1 MALRLTSHNTLQEHH
16 SFVKYHILVQSCS
29 GMHGNTIDFGFP
41 SLSEDPFSSSPLDKD
56 ELDLLVGRHGM
67 FEELERKITFKS
79 ADRMLLV
86 GEFGSGK
93 TSFMQCL
100 GARTNLHL
108 SIDRIALSEPGIE
121 LLKDMY
127 AQLIDGS
134 PPHDYQKL
142 SRDLQRMLHDSRQ
155 MLPLI
160 TIDAD
165 MADVSSLE
173 ACLRSSLPF
182 FERLPALILIA
193 INPRQ
198 QSLIS
203 DQILQRF
210 ELRNML
216 SLDVD
221 GIKALVERRI
231 AKASSQSYSLNSEDA
246 NRLLQMSQ
254 TGQPGAII
262 RVLRNAI
269 SGNYVAPPKSE
280 SIPIDSLTQEPE
292 PLSDAVEVE
301 QQIEPIVHDDVQEE
315 VLEDED
321 ESEPDKEDW
330 EETPGM
336 TQASGF
342 DLDFDVLDE
351 PVEEPLEIP
360 DELPAEESE
369 ESVDDGYVTEDSLP
383 FTGVFGGL
391 RNRRRIVNN
400 DLDSVPEGQFK
411 VTEKGTAFW
420 TAEEP
425 KLPEDLVET
434 IEDSEEYID
443 VEFDEERELS
453 DEMDLMGLQELDPSE
468 TSTFDSSTLETLT
481 RLLSQLIL
489 PSNQG
494 LQGDNGLIDR
504 LRALSRPRLTQ
515 KEEHVLDVVVLSS
528 LTSSESIVVAEAKK
542 RNLSP
547 SDNALLDR
555 LSIKRA
561 RLSQICNRLHK
572 AGILHARM
580 VGRSRMFGLTRSA
593 LAQLIA
599 WGIVGGDE

>member
-1 MALRLTSHNTLQEHH
+1 MAIRLTSHNTFEEPRI
-16 SFVKYHILVQSCS
+16 FVKRHILVRSCS
-29 GMHGNTIDFGFP
+29 VMHGNTIDFGFP

-100 GARTNLHL
+100 STRTNLHL

-173 ACLRSSLPF
+173 VCLRSSLPF

-203 DQILQRF
+203 EQLLQRF
-210 ELRNML
+210 EVRNMA
-216 SLDVD
+216 SLDID

-231 AKASSQSYSLNSEDA
+231 AKASSQPYSLTSEDA
-246 NRLLQMSQ
+246 NRLLQLSQ

-262 RVLRNAI
+262 RVLRHAV
-269 SGNYVAPPKSE
+269 SGNYVAPQR
-280 SIPIDSLTQEPE
+280 TE
-292 PLSDAVEVE
+292 PLPMESSPQESTMLLDEVEVE
-301 QQIEPIVHDDVQEE
+301 QNIEPMLDDVIQDAI
-315 VLEDED
+315 EDD
-321 ESEPDKEDW
+321 ENEPDSEDW

-342 DLDFDVLDE
+342 DLDFGILDE
-351 PVEEPLEIP
+351 PVEEPLEIL
-360 DELPAEESE
+360 DEHPEEAPE
-369 ESVDDGYVTEDSLP
+369 ASVDDAYVTEESLP
-383 FTGVFGGL
+383 FSGVFGGL
-391 RNRRRIVNN
+391 RTRRRIVNN
-400 DLDSVPEGQFK
+400 DLESAPEGQFK
-411 VTEKGTAFW
+411 ATEKGTAFW
-420 TAEEP
+420 SAEESN
-425 KLPEDLVET
+425 LSEDVVET
-434 IEDSEEYID
+434 SDKIVDEYD
-443 VEFDEERELS
+443 LEFDERS
-453 DEMDLMGLQELDPSE
+453 DMEDEVDLIGLQGVHASE
-468 TSTFDSSTLETLT
+468 TVVSDSATIETFA
-481 RLLSQLIL
+481 RLLSQLIQ
-489 PSNQG
+489 PSTKE
-494 LQGDNGLIDR
+494 LEGDSDLVDR
-504 LRALSRPRLTQ
+504 LRALSRPRFAQ
-515 KEEHVLDVVVLSS
+515 KEEHVLDVAVLSS

-547 SDNALLDR
+547 SDNALLKR

-599 WGIVGGDE
+599 WGLVGGDE

>member
-1 MALRLTSHNTLQEHH
+1 
-16 SFVKYHILVQSCS
+16 
-29 GMHGNTIDFGFP
+29 MHGNTIDFGFP
-41 SLSEDPFSSSPLDKD
+41 SLIEDPFSSSPLDKD

-100 GARTNLHL
+100 STRTNLHL

-203 DQILQRF
+203 EQLLQRF
-210 ELRNML
+210 EVRNMA
-216 SLDVD
+216 SLDLD

-231 AKASSQSYSLNSEDA
+231 AKASSQPYSLTSEDA
-246 NRLLQMSQ
+246 NRLLQLSQ

-262 RVLRNAI
+262 RVLRHAV
-269 SGNYVAPPKSE
+269 SGNYVAPQR
-280 SIPIDSLTQEPE
+280 TE
-292 PLSDAVEVE
+292 PLPMESLPQETTTSLEGNEVE
-301 QQIEPIVHDDVQEE
+301 QNIEPILDGEIEGVNQDDEN
-315 VLEDED
+315 
-321 ESEPDKEDW
+321 EPDLEDW

-342 DLDFDVLDE
+342 DLDFGILDE
-351 PVEEPLEIP
+351 PVEEPIEIL
-360 DELPAEESE
+360 DENPEEVPE
-369 ESVDDGYVTEDSLP
+369 ASVDDAYVTEESLP
-383 FTGVFGGL
+383 FSGVFGGL

-400 DLDSVPEGQFK
+400 DLESAPEGQFK
-411 VTEKGTAFW
+411 ATEKGTAFW
-420 TAEEP
+420 SAEESNP
-425 KLPEDLVET
+425 PEGAVET
-434 IEDSEEYID
+434 TDEIVDEYD
-443 VEFDEERELS
+443 LEFDEGS
-453 DEMDLMGLQELDPSE
+453 DMDDEMNLMNSQEVRASE
-468 TSTFDSSTLETLT
+468 TVVSESTTIETFA
-481 RLLSQLIL
+481 RLLSQLIQ
-489 PSNQG
+489 PPNQG
-494 LQGDNGLIDR
+494 LEGDIDLVDR
-504 LRALSRPRLTQ
+504 LRALSRPRFAQ
-515 KEEHVLDVVVLSS
+515 KEEHVLDVAVLSS

-547 SDNALLDR
+547 SDNALLKR

-572 AGILHARM
+572 AGILHVRM

-599 WGIVGGDE
+599 WGLVGGDE

>member
-1 MALRLTSHNTLQEHH
+1 MAIRLTFHNTFEGPRF
-16 SFVKYHILVQSCS
+16 FVKRHILVRSCS
-29 GMHGNTIDFGFP
+29 VMHGNTVDFGFP

-173 ACLRSSLPF
+173 VCLRSSLPF

-203 DQILQRF
+203 EQLLQRF
-210 ELRNML
+210 EVRNMA
-216 SLDVD
+216 SLDID

-231 AKASSQSYSLNSEDA
+231 AKASSQPYSLTSEDA

-262 RVLRNAI
+262 RVLRHAV
-269 SGNYVAPPKSE
+269 SGNYVAPQRTEPVPME
-280 SIPIDSLTQEPE
+280 SLPE
-292 PLSDAVEVE
+292 GTTMPLDEVEVE
-301 QQIEPIVHDDVQEE
+301 QNIEPILDD
-315 VLEDED
+315 VLEDAIEDDED
-321 ESEPDKEDW
+321 EPDSEDW

-336 TQASGF
+336 TQTTGF
-342 DLDFDVLDE
+342 DLDFGILDE
-351 PVEEPLEIP
+351 PVEEPLEIL
-360 DELPAEESE
+360 DEDPEEAPE
-369 ESVDDGYVTEDSLP
+369 APVDDAYVTEESLP
-383 FTGVFGGL
+383 FSGVFGGL

-400 DLDSVPEGQFK
+400 DLESAPEGQFK
-411 VTEKGTAFW
+411 ATEKGTAFW
-420 TAEEP
+420 SAEESN
-425 KLPEDLVET
+425 LPEEIVET
-434 IEDSEEYID
+434 SVEIPDEY
-443 VEFDEERELS
+443 VPEFDGQIDID
-453 DEMDLMGLQELDPSE
+453 DEVDLIGLQEIHASE
-468 TSTFDSSTLETLT
+468 TVVSDSATIETFA
-481 RLLSQLIL
+481 RLLSQLIQ

-494 LQGDNGLIDR
+494 IEGDGDLVDR
-504 LRALSRPRLTQ
+504 LRALSRPRFAQ
-515 KEEHVLDVVVLSS
+515 KEEHVLDVAVLSS

-547 SDNALLDR
+547 SDNALLKR

-599 WGIVGGDE
+599 WGLVGGDE

>member
-1 MALRLTSHNTLQEHH
+1 MAIRLTFHNTFEEPRF
-16 SFVKYHILVQSCS
+16 FVKRHILVRSCS
-29 GMHGNTIDFGFP
+29 AMHGNTIDFGFP

-173 ACLRSSLPF
+173 VCLRSSLPF

-203 DQILQRF
+203 EQLLQRF
-210 ELRNML
+210 EVRNMA
-216 SLDVD
+216 SLDID

-231 AKASSQSYSLNSEDA
+231 AKASSQPYSLTSEDA
-246 NRLLQMSQ
+246 NRLLQLSQ

-262 RVLRNAI
+262 RVLRHAV
-269 SGNYVAPPKSE
+269 SGNYVAPQRTEPVPME
-280 SIPIDSLTQEPE
+280 SLPQESTM
-292 PLSDAVEVE
+292 PLAEVEVE
-301 QQIEPIVHDDVQEE
+301 QNIEPRLADVIEDAIEDDEN
-315 VLEDED
+315 
-321 ESEPDKEDW
+321 EPDSEDW

-342 DLDFDVLDE
+342 DLDFGILDE
-351 PVEEPLEIP
+351 PVEEPPEIL
-360 DELPAEESE
+360 DEHPEEAPE
-369 ESVDDGYVTEDSLP
+369 ASVDDAYLTEESLP
-383 FTGVFGGL
+383 FSGVFGGL

-400 DLDSVPEGQFK
+400 DLESAPEGQFK
-411 VTEKGTAFW
+411 ATEKGTAFW
-420 TAEEP
+420 SAEESN
-425 KLPEDLVET
+425 LPEEVVET
-434 IEDSEEYID
+434 TDEIVDEFDL
-443 VEFDEERELS
+443 EFDERS
-453 DEMDLMGLQELDPSE
+453 DMADDINLIGLQEVHVPE
-468 TSTFDSSTLETLT
+468 TVVAESATIETFA
-481 RLLSQLIL
+481 RLLSQLIQ

-494 LQGDNGLIDR
+494 LEGDGDLVDR
-504 LRALSRPRLTQ
+504 LRALSRPRFAQ
-515 KEEHVLDVVVLSS
+515 KEEHVLDVAVLSS

-547 SDNALLDR
+547 SDNALLKR

-599 WGIVGGDE
+599 WGLVGGDE

>member
-1 MALRLTSHNTLQEHH
+1 
-16 SFVKYHILVQSCS
+16 
-29 GMHGNTIDFGFP
+29 MHGNTIDFGFP
-41 SLSEDPFSSSPLDKD
+41 SLIEDPFSSSPLDKD

-100 GARTNLHL
+100 STRTNLHL

-203 DQILQRF
+203 EQLLQRF
-210 ELRNML
+210 EVRNMA
-216 SLDVD
+216 SLDLD

-231 AKASSQSYSLNSEDA
+231 AKASSQPYSLTSEDA
-246 NRLLQMSQ
+246 NRLLQLSQ

-262 RVLRNAI
+262 RVLRHAV
-269 SGNYVAPPKSE
+269 SGNYVAPQR
-280 SIPIDSLTQEPE
+280 TE
-292 PLSDAVEVE
+292 PLPMESLPQETTTSLEGNEVE
-301 QQIEPIVHDDVQEE
+301 QNIEPILDGEIEGVNQDDEN
-315 VLEDED
+315 
-321 ESEPDKEDW
+321 EPDLEDW

-342 DLDFDVLDE
+342 DLDFGILDE
-351 PVEEPLEIP
+351 PVEEPIEIL
-360 DELPAEESE
+360 DENPEEVPE
-369 ESVDDGYVTEDSLP
+369 ASVDDAYVTEESLP
-383 FTGVFGGL
+383 FSGVFGGL

-400 DLDSVPEGQFK
+400 DLESAPEGQFK
-411 VTEKGTAFW
+411 ATEKGTAFW
-420 TAEEP
+420 SAEESNP
-425 KLPEDLVET
+425 PEGAVET
-434 IEDSEEYID
+434 TDEIVDEYD
-443 VEFDEERELS
+443 LEFDEGS
-453 DEMDLMGLQELDPSE
+453 DMDDEMNMMNSQEVRASE
-468 TSTFDSSTLETLT
+468 TVVSESTTIETFA
-481 RLLSQLIL
+481 RLLSQLIQ
-489 PSNQG
+489 PPNQG
-494 LQGDNGLIDR
+494 LEGDIDLVDR
-504 LRALSRPRLTQ
+504 LRALSRPRFAQ
-515 KEEHVLDVVVLSS
+515 KEEHVLDVAVLSS

-547 SDNALLDR
+547 SDNALLKR

-572 AGILHARM
+572 AGILHVRM

-599 WGIVGGDE
+599 WGLVGGDE

>member
-1 MALRLTSHNTLQEHH
+1 MAIRLTSHNTFDQPRI
-16 SFVKYHILVQSCS
+16 FVKRHILVRSCS
-29 GMHGNTIDFGFP
+29 VMHGNTIDFGFP

-56 ELDLLVGRHGM
+56 EFDLLVGRHGM

-173 ACLRSSLPF
+173 VCLRSSLPF

-203 DQILQRF
+203 EQLLQRF
-210 ELRNML
+210 EVRNMA
-216 SLDVD
+216 SLDID

-231 AKASSQSYSLNSEDA
+231 AKASSQPYSLSSEDA
-246 NRLLQMSQ
+246 NQLLQLSQ

-262 RVLRNAI
+262 RVLRHAV
-269 SGNYVAPPKSE
+269 SGNYVAPQR
-280 SIPIDSLTQEPE
+280 TE
-292 PLSDAVEVE
+292 PLPMESLPQETTTPLEEDEVE
-301 QQIEPIVHDDVQEE
+301 QNIEPILDN
-315 VLEDED
+315 VLEDESQGD
-321 ESEPDKEDW
+321 ENEPDSEDW

-342 DLDFDVLDE
+342 DLDFGILDE
-351 PVEEPLEIP
+351 PVEEPLEIL
-360 DELPAEESE
+360 DEHLEEAPETSVDDAYVSE
-369 ESVDDGYVTEDSLP
+369 ESLP
-383 FTGVFGGL
+383 FSGVFGGL

-400 DLDSVPEGQFK
+400 DLESAPEGQFK
-411 VTEKGTAFW
+411 ATEKGTAFW
-420 TAEEP
+420 SAEESN
-425 KLPEDLVET
+425 LSEEVVET
-434 IEDSEEYID
+434 GDKIVDEYDI
-443 VEFDEERELS
+443 EFDEGS
-453 DEMDLMGLQELDPSE
+453 DMDDEVNLIGLQEVHASE
-468 TSTFDSSTLETLT
+468 TIVSESATIETFA
-481 RLLSQLIL
+481 RLLSQLIQ
-489 PSNQG
+489 PSNQR
-494 LQGDNGLIDR
+494 LEGDGDLVDR
-504 LRALSRPRLTQ
+504 LRALSRPRFAE
-515 KEEHVLDVVVLSS
+515 KEEHVLDVAVLSS

-547 SDNALLDR
+547 SDNALLNR

-599 WGIVGGDE
+599 WGLVGGDE

>member
-1 MALRLTSHNTLQEHH
+1 
-16 SFVKYHILVQSCS
+16 
-29 GMHGNTIDFGFP
+29 MHGNTIDFGFP

-203 DQILQRF
+203 DQLLQRF

-216 SLDVD
+216 SLDID

-269 SGNYVAPPKSE
+269 SGNYVAPPISE
-280 SIPIDSLTQEPE
+280 SSPLDSLPQEP
-292 PLSDAVEVE
+292 PTPSDAVEVE
-301 QQIEPIVHDDVQEE
+301 QQIEPILHDDVQEE
-315 VLEDED
+315 ISEDEN
-321 ESEPDKEDW
+321 ESEHDQEDW

-342 DLDFDVLDE
+342 DLDFGLLDE
-351 PVEEPLEIP
+351 PVEEPVEVLE
-360 DELPAEESE
+360 ELPSEDSE
-369 ESVDDGYVTEDSLP
+369 EPTDAGYLTEDSLP
-383 FTGVFGGL
+383 FSGVFGGL

-400 DLDSVPEGQFK
+400 DLESALDGEFK
-411 VTEKGTAFW
+411 ATEKGTAFW
-420 TAEEP
+420 SAEEP
-425 KLPEDLVET
+425 KLPESLAENL
-434 IEDSEEYID
+434 EDSEDYVDI
-443 VEFDEERELS
+443 EFNEEIELRDETDL
-453 DEMDLMGLQELDPSE
+453 MDLQDVDSSQ
-468 TSTFDSSTLETLT
+468 TSAFDSSTLETLT
-481 RLLSQLIL
+481 RLLSQLIQ

-494 LQGDNGLIDR
+494 LQGDHALIDR
-504 LRALSRPRLTQ
+504 LQALSRPRLTQ

-547 SDNALLDR
+547 SDNSLLNR

-580 VGRSRMFGLTRSA
+580 VGRSRMFGLTRTA

-599 WGIVGGDE
+599 WGLVGGDE

>member
-1 MALRLTSHNTLQEHH
+1 MAIRLTSHNTFEDDRF
-16 SFVKYHILVQSCS
+16 FVKRHILVRSCS
-29 GMHGNTIDFGFP
+29 VMHGNTIDFGFP
-41 SLSEDPFSSSPLDKD
+41 SLIEDPFSSSPLDKD

-100 GARTNLHL
+100 STRTNLHL

-203 DQILQRF
+203 EQLLQRF
-210 ELRNML
+210 EVRNMA
-216 SLDVD
+216 SLDLD

-231 AKASSQSYSLNSEDA
+231 AKASSQPYSLTSEDA
-246 NRLLQMSQ
+246 NRLLQLSQ

-262 RVLRNAI
+262 RVLRHAV
-269 SGNYVAPPKSE
+269 SGNYVAPQR
-280 SIPIDSLTQEPE
+280 TE
-292 PLSDAVEVE
+292 PLPMESLPQETTTSLEGNEVE
-301 QQIEPIVHDDVQEE
+301 QNIEPILDGEIEGVNQDDEN
-315 VLEDED
+315 
-321 ESEPDKEDW
+321 EPDLEDW

-342 DLDFDVLDE
+342 DLDFGILDE
-351 PVEEPLEIP
+351 PVEEPIEIL
-360 DELPAEESE
+360 DENPEEVPE
-369 ESVDDGYVTEDSLP
+369 ASVDDAYVTEESLP
-383 FTGVFGGL
+383 FSGVFGGL

-400 DLDSVPEGQFK
+400 DLESAPEGQFK
-411 VTEKGTAFW
+411 ATEKGTAFW
-420 TAEEP
+420 SAEESNP
-425 KLPEDLVET
+425 PEGAVET
-434 IEDSEEYID
+434 TDEIVDEYD
-443 VEFDEERELS
+443 LEFDEGS
-453 DEMDLMGLQELDPSE
+453 DMDDEMNMMNSQEVRASE
-468 TSTFDSSTLETLT
+468 TVVSESTTIETFA
-481 RLLSQLIL
+481 RLLSQLIQ
-489 PSNQG
+489 PPNQG
-494 LQGDNGLIDR
+494 LEGDIDLVDR
-504 LRALSRPRLTQ
+504 LRALSRPRFAQ
-515 KEEHVLDVVVLSS
+515 KEEHVLDVAVLSS

-547 SDNALLDR
+547 SDNALLKR

-572 AGILHARM
+572 AGILHVRM

-599 WGIVGGDE
+599 WGLVGGDE

>member
-1 MALRLTSHNTLQEHH
+1 MAIRLTSHNTFEQPRI
-16 SFVKYHILVQSCS
+16 FVKRHILVRSCS
-29 GMHGNTIDFGFP
+29 VMHGNTIDFGFP

-56 ELDLLVGRHGM
+56 EFDLLVGRHGM

-173 ACLRSSLPF
+173 VCLRSSLPF

-203 DQILQRF
+203 EQLLQRF
-210 ELRNML
+210 EVRNMA
-216 SLDVD
+216 SLDID

-231 AKASSQSYSLNSEDA
+231 AKASSQPYSLSSEDA
-246 NRLLQMSQ
+246 NRLLQLSQ

-262 RVLRNAI
+262 RVLRHAV
-269 SGNYVAPPKSE
+269 SGNYVAPQR
-280 SIPIDSLTQEPE
+280 TE
-292 PLSDAVEVE
+292 PLPMESMPQETTTPLEEDEVE
-301 QQIEPIVHDDVQEE
+301 HNIEPILDN
-315 VLEDED
+315 VLEDESQGD
-321 ESEPDKEDW
+321 ENEPDSEDW

-342 DLDFDVLDE
+342 DLDFGILDE
-351 PVEEPLEIP
+351 PVEEPLEIL
-360 DELPAEESE
+360 DEHLEEAPETSVDDAYVSE
-369 ESVDDGYVTEDSLP
+369 ESLP
-383 FTGVFGGL
+383 FSGVFGGL

-400 DLDSVPEGQFK
+400 DLESVPEGQFK
-411 VTEKGTAFW
+411 ATEKGTAFW
-420 TAEEP
+420 SAEESN
-425 KLPEDLVET
+425 LSEEVVET
-434 IEDSEEYID
+434 GDKIVDEYDI
-443 VEFDEERELS
+443 EFDEGS
-453 DEMDLMGLQELDPSE
+453 DKDDEVNLIGLQEVHASE
-468 TSTFDSSTLETLT
+468 TIVSESATIETFA
-481 RLLSQLIL
+481 RLLSQLIQ
-489 PSNQG
+489 PSNQR
-494 LQGDNGLIDR
+494 LEGDGDLVDR
-504 LRALSRPRLTQ
+504 LRALSRPRFAE
-515 KEEHVLDVVVLSS
+515 KEEHVLDVAVLSS

-547 SDNALLDR
+547 SDNALLKR

-599 WGIVGGDE
+599 WGLVGGDE